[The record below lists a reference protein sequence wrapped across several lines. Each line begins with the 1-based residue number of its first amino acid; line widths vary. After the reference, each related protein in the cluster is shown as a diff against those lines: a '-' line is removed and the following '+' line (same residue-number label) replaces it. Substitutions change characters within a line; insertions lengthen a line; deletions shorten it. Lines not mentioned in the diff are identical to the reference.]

1 MNENHKFGHLHLGLP
16 DDILRYKVNGDFDR
30 GIKQIEYRV
39 SQGDLSE
46 EMVDALRAQSE
57 IMRRLPEEY
66 PFSQEEAMGL
76 LQKHIPDFTLEELQ
90 ERFLKGKLTGS
101 ISRVNHIISVD
112 FLRVCIKQIPIFNH
126 GLLPKIFPGEELIP
140 IKTGNTFFRISKK
153 K

>member
-57 IMRRLPEEY
+57 MMRRLPEEY

-76 LQKHIPDFTLEELQ
+76 LQKHIPD
-90 ERFLKGKLTGS
+90 R
-101 ISRVNHIISVD
+101 
-112 FLRVCIKQIPIFNH
+112 
-126 GLLPKIFPGEELIP
+126 
-140 IKTGNTFFRISKK
+140 
-153 K
+153 